1 MAMARGPLDR
11 FKALFPGAFFR
22 VFCAFAVGFV
32 ATFHVCE
39 AMSLPCPDLAV
50 VSDLAADEAS
60 SSTGDVSPE
69 KCHICTVVSLAAA
82 MTGDMPAGLPPRVL
96 SVRVARLDSASLPAT
111 DPPPRS
117 SI

>member
-1 MAMARGPLDR
+1 MARGPLDHI
-11 FKALFPGAFFR
+11 KALFPGAFLR

-32 ATFHVCE
+32 AIFHVCNT
-39 AMSLPCPDLAV
+39 MLPLSPALAV
-50 VSDLAADEAS
+50 VSDVASDESS

-69 KCHICTVVSLAAA
+69 KCHICTVVSLPAAV
-82 MTGDMPAGLPPRVL
+82 TGDMPASLPARVL

-111 DPPPRS
+111 DPPPRT